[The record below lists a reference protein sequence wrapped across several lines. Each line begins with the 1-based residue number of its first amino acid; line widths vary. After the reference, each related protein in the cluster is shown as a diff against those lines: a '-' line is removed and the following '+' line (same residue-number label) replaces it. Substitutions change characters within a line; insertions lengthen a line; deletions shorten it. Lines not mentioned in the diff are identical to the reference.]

1 MSNEKKMTGRYKV
14 YRIMNAIMLVM
25 SLLHLSRA
33 DGIRSICFS
42 FAVVTY
48 AFATKALLES
58 VENKEVNK

>member
-1 MSNEKKMTGRYKV
+1 MEASNRYKV

-25 SLLHLSRA
+25 SLIHLSRA
-33 DGIRSICFS
+33 DDIRSICFS